1 MKTVSNQALAE
12 LYTDTDIYVMEDEP
26 RVSFFQPP
34 VMNTTP
40 EKSMTLKQ
48 VHRLIVSGE
57 LKSITD
63 KGRDLHKRWGNRPWT
78 CAQGKENNPFRK
90 HKASNFPYTTW
101 SGVFRQRNDKSL
113 VSESGLFCLNI
124 DKLRPNQLHDKRQ
137 QAIEIDDDF
146 FTTHL
151 VYTSP
156 SGRGLKWVVSVE
168 PNSHSYKEIYEWLLD
183 HVITTY
189 GMKADSSTKD
199 LSRVCF
205 LCHDINA
212 FYHE

>member
-1 MKTVSNQALAE
+1 
-12 LYTDTDIYVMEDEP
+12 
-26 RVSFFQPP
+26 
-34 VMNTTP
+34 
-40 EKSMTLKQ
+40 MTLKQ

-57 LKSITD
+57 LKQITD
-63 KGRDLHKRWGNRPWT
+63 KGLDLHKRWGNRPWT

-90 HKASNFPYTTW
+90 HKASNYPYVTW
-101 SGVFRQRNDKSL
+101 VGVFSQRNDKSL
-113 VSESGLFCLNI
+113 VEESGYYCLDI

-156 SGRGLKWVVSVE
+156 SGRGFKWVVSVE
-168 PNSHSYKEIYEWLLD
+168 PNSHTYKEIYEWLLD
-183 HVITTY
+183 HVSTTY

-199 LSRVCF
+199 LSRPCF
-205 LCHDINA
+205 LCHDLNA
-212 FYHE
+212 YYHE